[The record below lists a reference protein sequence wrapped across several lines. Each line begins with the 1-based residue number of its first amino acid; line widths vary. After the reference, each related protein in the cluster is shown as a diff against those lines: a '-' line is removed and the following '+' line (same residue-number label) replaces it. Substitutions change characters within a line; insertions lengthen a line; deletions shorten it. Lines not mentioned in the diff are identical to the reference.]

1 MNQSTSSQLTGSYYF
16 KVSRTTQ
23 TKTYLIP
30 VNIPVQEFFRVVK
43 LHILDDFQ
51 YQSLNDF
58 ELVLAG
64 QQIPGIRHAEDVPAI
79 DISNLIGTV
88 YENYTNN
95 NAFYIRQLPTGLSNE
110 PVTSLINES
119 AVQINMIE

>member
-1 MNQSTSSQLTGSYYF
+1 MNQSPNIQFTGSYYF

-119 AVQINMIE
+119 AVQINRIE

>member
-1 MNQSTSSQLTGSYYF
+1 MNQSPNIQLTGSYYF

>member
-1 MNQSTSSQLTGSYYF
+1 MNQSPNIQLTGSYYF

-51 YQSLNDF
+51 YQSLNYF
-58 ELVLAG
+58 ELVLSG

-119 AVQINMIE
+119 AVQINRIE

>member
-1 MNQSTSSQLTGSYYF
+1 MNQSTSSQSTGSYYF

-30 VNIPVQEFFRVVK
+30 VNISVQEFFQTVK
-43 LHILDDFQ
+43 LHILDDFS
-51 YQSLNDF
+51 YQSIDDF

-88 YENYTNN
+88 YENYTNS
-95 NAFYIRQLPTGLSNE
+95 NAFYIRQLPIGLSNE
-110 PVTSLINES
+110 LVSPINEPS
-119 AVQINMIE
+119 VQINMIE

>member
-1 MNQSTSSQLTGSYYF
+1 MNQSPNIQLTGYYYF

>member
-1 MNQSTSSQLTGSYYF
+1 MNQSPNIQLTGSYYF

-95 NAFYIRQLPTGLSNE
+95 NAFYIRQLPTGLSIE